1 VLPSVRC
8 ALTETEMVSDKHSLI
23 AAIHRAM
30 PNIKAGSLVVFG
42 DVFGGR
48 IDNIHRVVSATANED
63 GSTTIHFDQGEM
75 LTVWE
80 PSGLDVS
87 SVRFRIV
94 RANRVRWEWFYY
106 GRPQTDENRYAIEYQ
121 VEGDRVTV
129 SDNADWANVV
139 HGASLHQPAVELL

>member
-1 VLPSVRC
+1 
-8 ALTETEMVSDKHSLI
+8 VSDKHSLI

-42 DVFGGR
+42 DVFGDR
-48 IDNIHRVVSATANED
+48 IDNIHRVVSATASED
-63 GSTTIHFDQGEM
+63 GSTTISFDQGEM

-80 PSGLDVS
+80 PSGIDVS

-94 RANRVRWEWFYY
+94 RASRIRWEWFYY
-106 GRPQTDENRYAIEYQ
+106 SRARTQENRYVIEYQ

-129 SDNADWANVV
+129 SDNADWANVI
-139 HGASLHQPAVELL
+139 HGPTLHQSAVELL